1 MNGIIG
7 KGKKIFREKLR
18 SFKEVLETAKELSKE
33 ESREM
38 IALVLHETLR
48 FLKTCRVLFCNRRSL
63 YYGAGFRRS
72 GTILSACAG

>member
-18 SFKEVLETAKELSKE
+18 SFKEVIETVKELSKE

-38 IALVLHETLR
+38 IALVLCETLR
-48 FLKTCRVLFCNRRSL
+48 F
-63 YYGAGFRRS
+63 
-72 GTILSACAG
+72 

>member
-48 FLKTCRVLFCNRRSL
+48 FLKNKQ
-63 YYGAGFRRS
+63 FRKL
-72 GTILSACAG
+72 ILKGGKHGK